1 MEKSGVVGIMVEA
14 HQKSRTMAAAC
25 AGRGQAYK
33 GYNANLV
40 LLLYIL

>member
-1 MEKSGVVGIMVEA
+1 MEKSGVVGIMAEA
-14 HQKSRTMAAAC
+14 RQKSRTVVAAF
-25 AGRGQAYK
+25 AGRGQASR